1 MGVQKLQLKHVFCVF
16 ALVLNHKCMGW
27 ILNIHF
33 FVLLWFHW
41 RRRPRSIRLRISSHS
56 HPALPFNQDIV
67 ADLNSE
73 WQTWIQNDQIFGFK
87 DGLLALP
94 LLPHCPSPDT
104 AQTKTKPPSSLP
116 NRRLRHKAEPLVRGL
131 QAHLGTFRGISSVS
145 VLFGQNCDLWHGS
158 HSYFRVLTS
167 GQKFR
172 ESSKNGYFTVRL
184 TVRKGA
190 ISPLGPDHK
199 QMWKF

>member
-87 DGLLALP
+87 DSLLA
-94 LLPHCPSPDT
+94 LPHCPSPDT

-116 NRRLRHKAEPLVRGL
+116 NCRLRHKAEPLVRGL
-131 QAHLGTFRGISSVS
+131 QAHLGTSRGMSSVS
-145 VLFGQNCDLWHGS
+145 LLFGQKCDLWVVTWQPQL
-158 HSYFRVLTS
+158 F
-167 GQKFR
+167 
-172 ESSKNGYFTVRL
+172 SSFDWFWGVVKKYD
-184 TVRKGA
+184 RKEGGV
-190 ISPLGPDHK
+190 SRLGPDRK